1 MTMRRFVILLLVF
14 ALVFGVAAH
23 GEGSLSCDTAFNGC
37 VGLPLSWVVESDDE
51 IVKYE
56 LFCDGASV
64 LELETGDDLFTY
76 TPAKGG
82 QYLLICTLDSGETLQ
97 SSEITVADKLLMGTY
112 EQDGKEDNG
121 EEPIEWSVLGIDG
134 GKALVISK
142 HILHN
147 AGYFNPWWIKYKYTY
162 WAHSYIS
169 DFNVNYWGSQP
180 EDPSRRFTVSGSN
193 DIPMEDRT
201 RGSEEDLYNSELHCR
216 YWCNSIFYADAFE
229 EDERARILLS
239 HNTNPDNP
247 ESRVKG
253 GPDTD
258 DYVFFLSY
266 EELMKYM
273 PTADSR
279 KTTQTQ
285 AALNEGRNNTAQYW
299 WLRTPGKFRV
309 NAVIVY
315 GNNGHVTLYGT
326 DVGHDAVGYRPC
338 MWITIGG

>member
-1 MTMRRFVILLLVF
+1 MSKRLLIMLALTVVF
-14 ALVFGVAAH
+14 AGIVSA
-23 GEGSLSCDTAFNGC
+23 EGSLECDTVYNGC
-37 VGLPLSWVVESDDE
+37 VGLPISWIAECDST
-51 IVKYE
+51 IKGYE
-56 LFCDGASV
+56 LFCDGKSV
-64 LELETGDDLFTY
+64 LRTDSSEDLFSF

-82 QYLLICTLDSGETLQ
+82 QYLLICMLSGGETLQ
-97 SSEITVADKLLMGTY
+97 SSEISVADRLYLGTY
-112 EQDGKEDNG
+112 EQDGKTGNG
-121 EEPIEWSVLGIDG
+121 EEPIEWSVLTVQG

-142 HILHN
+142 KILHN

-162 WAHSYIS
+162 WSHSYIG
-169 DFNVNYWGSQP
+169 DFSVNYWGSQP
-180 EDPSRRFTVSGSN
+180 EDPSRRFTVKGSD

-201 RGSEEDLYNSELHCR
+201 RGSEEELYNSELHCR

-229 EDERARILLS
+229 EGERARILLS

-247 ESRVKG
+247 ESNVKG
-253 GPDTD
+253 GPDTE

-273 PTADSR
+273 PTAESR
-279 KTTQTQ
+279 KCVQTQ
-285 AALNEGRNNTAQYW
+285 AALNEGRNNTSQYW
-299 WLRTPGKFRV
+299 WLRTPGKYRV

-315 GNNGHVTLYGT
+315 GSNGHVTLYGT